1 MVLALLLK
9 FILQIFVYY
18 KAFKRLRIKNLFIFA
33 PILEIYQMILNFF
46 LELRIA
52 TTKKSKWR

>member
-1 MVLALLLK
+1 LLK